1 MSTVRMDLA
10 ELRRTRGGAGPTI
23 RDRLVLAVKASPR
36 MLPYTAAVLDPI
48 T

>member
-1 MSTVRMDLA
+1 MSAVKMDLA
-10 ELRRTRGGAGPTI
+10 ELRRTGGSRPTI
-23 RDRLVLAVKASPR
+23 RDRLVLAVKVSPR